1 MSQENVETLRRGV
14 DAYNRL
20 DVSTLAEITTSDFE
34 WFPLMVGAFE
44 SGSFR
49 GREGIAA
56 YFEDIR
62 DAWEQLRVYVDEF
75 RDFGDRVLMLGR
87 VEGRGARS
95 NIKIDAPLG
104 LLGEFRGERLS
115 RVSAYLDHAEALE
128 AVGPAAE

>member
-1 MSQENVETLRRGV
+1 MGQENVETLRRGI

-62 DAWEQLRVYVDEF
+62 DAWEQLRVFIEEF
-75 RDFGDRVLMLGR
+75 RDFGDRVVMLGR

-95 NIKIDAPLG
+95 SIKLDAPLG

-115 RVSAYLDHAEALE
+115 RVSAYLDHDEALR
-128 AVGPAAE
+128 AVGPAE

>member
-1 MSQENVETLRRGV
+1 MSHENVEILRRGV
-14 DAYNRL
+14 DAYNQL
-20 DVSTLAEITTSDFE
+20 DLSTLTAITTADFE

-62 DAWEQLRVYVDEF
+62 DAWEHLRVSVDEF
-75 RDFGDRVLMLGR
+75 RDFGDRVVMLGR

-95 NIKIDAPLG
+95 SIEVDAPLG
-104 LLGEFRGERLS
+104 MLAEFRGDRLS
-115 RVSAYLDHAEALE
+115 RVSTYLDHDQALK
-128 AVGPAAE
+128 AAGVEE